1 MELKNV
7 IFDMD
12 GVIFDSE
19 RLYIECNKEVAAR
32 HGITD
37 MQLIEDVS
45 KKCIGVTSTETRRI
59 MRECLGEDFPLEA
72 VWSEASKLFGEKA
85 DNGKLPVKPGVNE
98 ILQFLKD
105 RGVRTA
111 IASSTKTE
119 IVKKELRNAGL
130 IDYFDEIVGGDMIK
144 RSKPEPDSF
153 LTAAE
158 SLGVKAEE
166 CYIIEDSFNG
176 IRAAKASGGF
186 PIMVPDIL
194 QPDDEIKEKA
204 GIILD
209 SLLEVIKYFE
219 QL

>member
-1 MELKNV
+1 
-7 IFDMD
+7 
-12 GVIFDSE
+12 
-19 RLYIECNKEVAAR
+19 
-32 HGITD
+32 
-37 MQLIEDVS
+37 
-45 KKCIGVTSTETRRI
+45 
-59 MRECLGEDFPLEA
+59 
-72 VWSEASKLFGEKA
+72 
-85 DNGKLPVKPGVNE
+85 
-98 ILQFLKD
+98 
-105 RGVRTA
+105 
-111 IASSTKTE
+111 
-119 IVKKELRNAGL
+119 
-130 IDYFDEIVGGDMIK
+130 MIK